1 VERLLRHLA
10 SLNRRTVASAGIF
23 VVFAIGAA
31 VAGAQG
37 KTMQDDTLVL
47 LLLPLVGAFVTLPRS
62 TSLSPWPSALDDD
75 EAERLEMM
83 RDQLRVVERRAT
95 TMRFFYLGIAF
106 LLLAILPRLGV

>member
-10 SLNRRTVASAGIF
+10 ALNRRTVASAGIF
-23 VVFAIGAA
+23 VLFVIGAA

-37 KTMQDDTLVL
+37 KTMQDDTLIL

-62 TSLSPWPSALDDD
+62 ATLSPWPTAIDED

-83 RDQLRVVERRAT
+83 RDQLQVVERRAT
-95 TMRFFYLGIAF
+95 TIRFFYLGIAF